1 MAFEDYLNDLCD
13 IYHAQKGDE
22 SPGYGLTEQP
32 SFSYPK
38 EPNEPSVACHFAVK
52 SESTS
57 VSQTPPANI
66 KESRIK
72 LTLPTGTDV
81 RLNDKIVDRK
91 NGYEYIAEIPH
102 DVHGHHLFVYVVA
115 KGTQR
120 YL

>member
-38 EPNEPSVACHFAVK
+38 EPDELSVACHFAVK

-57 VSQTPPANI
+57 ISQTAPANI

-72 LTLPTGTDV
+72 LALPTGTDV
-81 RLNDKIVDRK
+81 RLNDKIVELVLLFSRLHLPEK
-91 NGYEYIAEIPH
+91 NCTVSI
-102 DVHGHHLFVYVVA
+102 
-115 KGTQR
+115 
-120 YL
+120 

>member
-38 EPNEPSVACHFAVK
+38 EPDELSVACHFAVK

-57 VSQTPPANI
+57 VSQTAPANI
-66 KESRIK
+66 KESGPAHRH
-72 LTLPTGTDV
+72 
-81 RLNDKIVDRK
+81 RR
-91 NGYEYIAEIPH
+91 E
-102 DVHGHHLFVYVVA
+102 
-115 KGTQR
+115 TQR
-120 YL
+120 QDRGQEERL

>member
-38 EPNEPSVACHFAVK
+38 EPDVLSVACHFAVK

-57 VSQTPPANI
+57 ISPRPTSKSLVSSWPCPPA
-66 KESRIK
+66 
-72 LTLPTGTDV
+72 PT
-81 RLNDKIVDRK
+81 
-91 NGYEYIAEIPH
+91 
-102 DVHGHHLFVYVVA
+102 
-115 KGTQR
+115 
-120 YL
+120 

>member
-38 EPNEPSVACHFAVK
+38 EPDVLSVACHFAVK

-57 VSQTPPANI
+57 ISQTAPANI

-72 LTLPTGTDV
+72 LALPTGTDV
-81 RLNDKIVDRK
+81 SLIVNLGDKLYDADGNVR
-91 NGYEYIAEIPH
+91 IAAATEI
-102 DVHGHHLFVYVVA
+102 HLSDPRSPP
-115 KGTQR
+115 TH
-120 YL
+120 

>member
-38 EPNEPSVACHFAVK
+38 EPDVLSVACHFAVK

-57 VSQTPPANI
+57 ISQTAPAL
-66 KESRIK
+66 
-72 LTLPTGTDV
+72 LT
-81 RLNDKIVDRK
+81 
-91 NGYEYIAEIPH
+91 
-102 DVHGHHLFVYVVA
+102 VHAYA
-115 KGTQR
+115 W
-120 YL
+120 

>member
-38 EPNEPSVACHFAVK
+38 EPDELSVACHFAVK

-57 VSQTPPANI
+57 ISQTDRPTSKSLASSWPCPPA
-66 KESRIK
+66 
-72 LTLPTGTDV
+72 PT
-81 RLNDKIVDRK
+81 
-91 NGYEYIAEIPH
+91 
-102 DVHGHHLFVYVVA
+102 
-115 KGTQR
+115 
-120 YL
+120 

>member
-38 EPNEPSVACHFAVK
+38 EPDVLSVACHFAVK

-57 VSQTPPANI
+57 ISQTAPANI

-72 LTLPTGTDV
+72 LALPTGTDV
-81 RLNDKIVDRK
+81 STSRRFHTTSTATTSSSTSWRRAHRGISDGD
-91 NGYEYIAEIPH
+91 G
-102 DVHGHHLFVYVVA
+102 
-115 KGTQR
+115 
-120 YL
+120 